1 MNGEATAWTPSAA
14 STAWAPAPGPG
25 HETLIAIDVECVA
38 TSPSPRDRA
47 VALVAAVDAS
57 GERVFFEYVKPQ
69 DEVVSPLTLLT
80 GVTRRDLATARPLEE
95 VVAKLREQLLGPH
108 VVLVGHGIKSDISWL
123 QLQSGVDFASTR
135 DTAKLFALRLDSG
148 TMTPSLRH
156 LSLALLHTDMQS
168 GAHSPDVDAR
178 FAMQLYLMHA
188 QMGAEQLFGASQMI
202 LATPKPPPF
211 AKMYPYIDGCALSH
225 RSPQYDAQLDECRRV
240 VFLDLDGVLNRTAK
254 NDHLRLEPD
263 LVGNLKM
270 LLEASE
276 AELRAESGESAKA
289 GTAAA
294 AVAAGRAASA
304 GKRARVGIVIS
315 SFWRPFLE
323 YVKYVLFR
331 KGIDTSIVCGTTSLD
346 GMHAVAH
353 HEQSMARASNAGSS
367 DSLQA
372 RMPARCE
379 LIQRYLDEHPWISR
393 CCILDDRPGASNTNL
408 APHFVQT
415 NALQGLT
422 QEKVGEAVACLR
434 IPIKEN

>member
-135 DTAKLFALRLDSG
+135 DTAKLFARVW
-148 TMTPSLRH
+148 TQTPAAMH
-156 LSLALLHTDMQS
+156 LSLDYTDMQS

-240 VFLDLDGVLNRTAK
+240 VFLGVVAVLNGTAK
-254 NDHLRLEPD
+254 NAIWTEPD

-353 HEQSMARASNAGSS
+353 HEQSMARASNVAQRRCGSAG
-367 DSLQA
+367 QIA
-372 RMPARCE
+372 
-379 LIQRYLDEHPWISR
+379 
-393 CCILDDRPGASNTNL
+393 G
-408 APHFVQT
+408 
-415 NALQGLT
+415 
-422 QEKVGEAVACLR
+422 KV
-434 IPIKEN
+434 